1 MSYGPR
7 PKNGN
12 YSVLQLSRFLSISK
26 TAAAEA
32 IANRL
37 GRPQRQISYACR
49 KSLETTKV
57 YCAIRKI
64 TTSAE
69 AKVKVTSTSNLIID
83 GKDSGQKSMKF
94 FDICQAFDALDF
106 EKQNDWMKVADGYI
120 NDPTA
125 NPQIKYADCGVTYIF
140 SY

>member
-7 PKNGN
+7 PKDGN
-12 YSVLQLSRFLSISK
+12 YSVLQLSRFLSVSK
-26 TAAAEA
+26 EHAAEA
-32 IANRL
+32 IAKRP
-37 GRPQRQISYACR
+37 GQPQRQISYACR

-69 AKVKVTSTSNLIID
+69 AKIKVTSTSNLVID
-83 GKDSGQKSMKF
+83 GEDSGQKSMKF

-106 EKQNDWMKVADGYI
+106 EKQNDWTKVADGYI
-120 NDPTA
+120 KDPTA
-125 NPQIKYADCGVTYIF
+125 NPQIKYVDRGVTYIF